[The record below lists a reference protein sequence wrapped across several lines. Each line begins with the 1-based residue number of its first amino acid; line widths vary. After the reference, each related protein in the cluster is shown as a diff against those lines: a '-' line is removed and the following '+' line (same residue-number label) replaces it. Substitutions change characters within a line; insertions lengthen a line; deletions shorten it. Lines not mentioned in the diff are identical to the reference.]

1 MANFQPSMEYD
12 PKNMQFRNLGNSG
25 LRVPIL
31 SLGGWLSFGHVVE
44 GDPVADIIKIAFE
57 NGINM
62 IDTAESY
69 AGGKSEREIG
79 RVLKKLGYRR
89 TDWIISTK

>member
-1 MANFQPSMEYD
+1 MAE
-12 PKNMQFRNLGNSG
+12 
-25 LRVPIL
+25 
-31 SLGGWLSFGHVVE
+31 
-44 GDPVADIIKIAFE
+44 IIKIAFE

-62 IDTAESY
+62 IDTAEGY

-89 TDWIISTK
+89 TDWIISTKVSGKLETR

>member
-1 MANFQPSMEYD
+1 M
-12 PKNMQFRNLGNSG
+12 
-25 LRVPIL
+25 

-89 TDWIISTK
+89 TDWIISTKVGGAFCDRIG